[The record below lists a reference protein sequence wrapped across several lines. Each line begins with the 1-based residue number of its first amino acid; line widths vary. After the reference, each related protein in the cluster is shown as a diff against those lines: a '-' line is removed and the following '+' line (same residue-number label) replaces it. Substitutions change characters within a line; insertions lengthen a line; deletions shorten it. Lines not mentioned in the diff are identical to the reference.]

1 MYKNFFKRF
10 IDIALSF
17 IGIVVLAIPMFIV
30 AIIIKLDSPGPVFFK
45 QKRVGKNK
53 KYFTII
59 KFRSMP
65 VTAPHDTPTHQLE
78 NTEQLLSK
86 FQRFERKMSLD
97 ELPQLFNILIGDMSI
112 IGPRPAL
119 WNQDDLIAERDKYGA
134 NGIRPGLTGL
144 AQISGRDELEI
155 PVKAK
160 LDGEYIE
167 KMSFLFDC
175 KCFFGTITAVL
186 KHDGVL
192 EGSKATVPQRE
203 IRCRKTAKTRKY
215 RCVFSVIID

>member
-1 MYKNFFKRF
+1 MYKNFIKRV
-10 IDIALSF
+10 IDIALSC

-30 AIIIKLDSPGPVFFK
+30 AIIIKIDSPGPVFFK

-53 KYFTII
+53 KYFIII

-65 VTAPHDTPTHQLE
+65 VTAPHDMPTHKLE
-78 NTEQLLSK
+78 NSEQMLSK
-86 FQRFERKMSLD
+86 FQQFERKMSLD

-119 WNQDDLIAERDKYGA
+119 WNQEDLIAERDKYGA
-134 NGIRPGLTGL
+134 NSVRPGLTGL
-144 AQISGRDELEI
+144 AQICGRDELEI

-175 KCFFGTITAVL
+175 KCFFGTIIAVL
-186 KHDGVL
+186 KHDGVVEGGTGEL
-192 EGSKATVPQRE
+192 EKEKEKVA
-203 IRCRKTAKTRKY
+203 AK
-215 RCVFSVIID
+215 

>member
-45 QKRVGKNK
+45 QKRVGKDK
-53 KYFTII
+53 KYFAII

-134 NGIRPGLTGL
+134 NGVRPGLTGL

-155 PVKAK
+155 PVKAR

-186 KHDGVL
+186 KHDGVV
-192 EGSKATVPQRE
+192 EGGTGELTRVEENKAEVVT
-203 IRCRKTAKTRKY
+203 K
-215 RCVFSVIID
+215 

>member
-1 MYKNFFKRF
+1 MYKNFIKRV
-10 IDIALSF
+10 IDIALSC

-30 AIIIKLDSPGPVFFK
+30 AIIIKIDSPGPVFFK

-53 KYFTII
+53 KYFIII

-65 VTAPHDTPTHQLE
+65 VTAPHDMPTHKLE
-78 NTEQLLSK
+78 NSEQMLSK
-86 FQRFERKMSLD
+86 FQLFERKMSLD

-119 WNQDDLIAERDKYGA
+119 WNQEDLIAERDKYGA
-134 NGIRPGLTGL
+134 NSVRPGLTGL
-144 AQISGRDELEI
+144 AQICGRDELEI

-175 KCFFGTITAVL
+175 KCFFGTIIAVL
-186 KHDGVL
+186 KHDGVVEGGTGEL
-192 EGSKATVPQRE
+192 EKEKEKVA
-203 IRCRKTAKTRKY
+203 AK
-215 RCVFSVIID
+215 

>member
-1 MYKNFFKRF
+1 MYNNFFKRF

-45 QKRVGKNK
+45 QKRVGKDK

-134 NGIRPGLTGL
+134 NGVRPGLTGL

-155 PVKAK
+155 PVKAR

-186 KHDGVL
+186 KHDGVV
-192 EGSKATVPQRE
+192 EGGTGELTRVGENKAEVVT
-203 IRCRKTAKTRKY
+203 K
-215 RCVFSVIID
+215 

>member
-1 MYKNFFKRF
+1 MYINFFKRA
-10 IDIALSF
+10 IDIILSF
-17 IGIVVLAIPMFIV
+17 IGIVVLAIPMLIV

-65 VTAPHDTPTHQLE
+65 VTAPHDMPTHKLE
-78 NTEQLLSK
+78 NSEQMLSR

-134 NGIRPGLTGL
+134 NGVRPGLTGL

-186 KHDGVL
+186 KHDGVV
-192 EGSKATVPQRE
+192 EGGTGELTRIEENKAEVVT
-203 IRCRKTAKTRKY
+203 K
-215 RCVFSVIID
+215 